1 MAYSLDLRQRVVA
14 YVEAGGKITEASKI
28 YRIGRAS
35 IYRWLNRVDLSPIK
49 VERRHRKLDWKALA
63 KDVEENP
70 DARLIDRA
78 KKFGVRP
85 SAVCYALKKMK
96 INRKKKN
103 YVIEKETERNE

>member
-1 MAYSLDLRQRVVA
+1 MAKESRF
-14 YVEAGGKITEASKI
+14 KPNKS
-28 YRIGRAS
+28 RA
-35 IYRWLNRVDLSPIK
+35 
-49 VERRHRKLDWKALA
+49 RHRKLDWKALE

-96 INRKKKN
+96 INRKKRTTLSRKKPRGTN
-103 YVIEKETERNE
+103 KVL